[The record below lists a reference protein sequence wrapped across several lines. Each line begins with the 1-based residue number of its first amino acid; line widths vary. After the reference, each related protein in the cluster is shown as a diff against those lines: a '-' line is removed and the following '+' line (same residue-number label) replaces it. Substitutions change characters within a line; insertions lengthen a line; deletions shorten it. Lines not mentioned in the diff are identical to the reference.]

1 VENVLL
7 LGLGSFGAALIIMFI
22 GVPIGIGLGMGA
34 VIFFYIYQRSPSV
47 VPEAAFTMVNNFVLT
62 AIPMYILMGELLVQT
77 GLSERLYRGAT
88 KWLAWA
94 PGGLLHSNIAACAL
108 FAAISGSSPATA
120 ATIGTVA
127 IPALEKRGYD
137 TKLTLGSLAA
147 GGTLGILIPPSIN
160 LIVYG
165 ALTGAS
171 VARLFA
177 GGVMPGILLS
187 GVFMLYI
194 LIRVVLDPMLSPK
207 ESFSAHA
214 LPSSFFDLWPLAVM
228 MIIVLGGIFG
238 GIFTPTEAAA
248 IGAIAALLVGLGHRT
263 LNWRV
268 LWNALRETVTITSMV
283 LFIVVGAS
291 MIATFSAMVQLP
303 GTLGQAVT
311 ASGLSKWTILGLIYL
326 LYIFL
331 GLFIDGLSAM
341 IMTLPAILPIVS
353 TLGFDVLWFGV
364 VLVILTEIGLLTPPV
379 AVNVFV
385 IQAISGKP
393 LSTVYRGSTP
403 FFILMMIVLIIVTV
417 FPEIITWLAKAIT
430 V

>member
-1 VENVLL
+1 MENALL
-7 LGLGSFGAALIIMFI
+7 LGLGCFGAALILMFI
-22 GVPIGIGLGMGA
+22 GVPIGIGLGLGA

-47 VPEAAFTMVNNFVLT
+47 VPQAAFTITNNFVLT
-62 AIPMYILMGELLVQT
+62 AVPMYILMGELLVQT
-77 GLSERLYRGAT
+77 GLSERLYRGAA

-94 PGGLLHSNIAACAL
+94 PGGLLHANIAACAL

-177 GGVMPGILLS
+177 GGIFPGILLS

-194 LIRVVLDPMLSPK
+194 LIRVLLTPMLAPK
-207 ESFSAHA
+207 ETFSARA
-214 LPSSFFDLWPLAVM
+214 LPSSFFDLWPLALIMV
-228 MIIVLGGIFG
+228 IVLGGIFG
-238 GIFTPTEAAA
+238 GVFTPTEAAA
-248 IGAIAALLVGLGHRT
+248 VGAVAALCIGLGHRALT
-263 LNWRV
+263 WRV
-268 LWNALRETVTITSMV
+268 LWRALRETVTITSMV

-291 MIATFSAMVQLP
+291 MIATFLAMVQLP
-303 GTLGQAVT
+303 GVLSQAVVT
-311 ASGLSKWTILGLIYL
+311 SGLSRWAILALIYL

-331 GLFIDGLSAM
+331 GFFIDGLSAM
-341 IMTLPAILPIVS
+341 IMTLPAVLPIIS
-353 TLGFDVLWFGV
+353 ALGFDVLWFGV
-364 VLVILTEIGLLTPPV
+364 ILVILTEIGLLTPPV

-385 IQAISGKP
+385 IQAISGQP
-393 LSTVYRGSTP
+393 LSIVYRGSTP
-403 FFILMMIVLIIVTV
+403 FFILMMIVLIIVTI

>member
-1 VENVLL
+1 
-7 LGLGSFGAALIIMFI
+7 
-22 GVPIGIGLGMGA
+22 
-34 VIFFYIYQRSPSV
+34 
-47 VPEAAFTMVNNFVLT
+47 
-62 AIPMYILMGELLVQT
+62 
-77 GLSERLYRGAT
+77 
-88 KWLAWA
+88 
-94 PGGLLHSNIAACAL
+94 
-108 FAAISGSSPATA
+108 
-120 ATIGTVA
+120 
-127 IPALEKRGYD
+127 
-137 TKLTLGSLAA
+137 
-147 GGTLGILIPPSIN
+147 
-160 LIVYG
+160 
-165 ALTGAS
+165 
-171 VARLFA
+171 
-177 GGVMPGILLS
+177 
-187 GVFMLYI
+187 
-194 LIRVVLDPMLSPK
+194 
-207 ESFSAHA
+207 
-214 LPSSFFDLWPLAVM
+214 
-228 MIIVLGGIFG
+228 
-238 GIFTPTEAAA
+238 
-248 IGAIAALLVGLGHRT
+248 
-263 LNWRV
+263 
-268 LWNALRETVTITSMV
+268 
-283 LFIVVGAS
+283 